1 MPNDVPWIFPKL
13 NGSTMRKTP
22 REPCWVFAQSP
33 NGDHWVLVQ
42 VHKHVGASQVTKKS
56 RGKQLG
62 KAKLSSDTET
72 KKAHGKIRKV
82 VGQWS
87 INGPCSPIFQSYVKK
102 CHKYWNSMGDWRLWN
117 GVSTVL
123 LCEKTYPFKANLNF
137 RGPCSPSKLMLE
149 RTEMGM
155 KKGQYAT
162 FNTLNTP
169 SSTPTCE
176 CILHRLW
183 CVIPPCS
190 TRTSCSWLHIPWDPT
205 ISNDIRQNR
214 W

>member
-1 MPNDVPWIFPKL
+1 VPNDVPWIFPKL
-13 NGSTMRKTP
+13 HGSTMRKTP

-62 KAKLSSDTET
+62 KAKLSSDTE
-72 KKAHGKIRKV
+72 KKSPWENQKSRRSMIYKWSMFTHFPELCQKMSQILEFNGWLTPLE
-82 VGQWS
+82 WS
-87 INGPCSPIFQSYVKK
+87 INCTFMWKNLSLQGQPQFSGPMFTVET
-102 CHKYWNSMGDWRLWN
+102 HAWTYWNGD
-117 GVSTVL
+117 
-123 LCEKTYPFKANLNF
+123 E
-137 RGPCSPSKLMLE
+137 
-149 RTEMGM
+149 
-155 KKGQYAT
+155 KGQYAT